1 MLSRVLNEPTYA
13 AYQFI
18 SKFIRKDISFLE
30 LALKDFRNDMEITTK
45 GAVKV

>member
-18 SKFIRKDISFLE
+18 SKFTRKSFLE
-30 LALKDFRNDMEITTK
+30 LALKDFRNDMEITRK